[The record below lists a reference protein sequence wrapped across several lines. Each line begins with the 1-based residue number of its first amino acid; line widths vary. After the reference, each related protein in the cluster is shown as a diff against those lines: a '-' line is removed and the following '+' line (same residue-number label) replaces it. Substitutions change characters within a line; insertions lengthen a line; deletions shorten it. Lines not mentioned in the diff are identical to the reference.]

1 MTRQSI
7 LDWAIALAF
16 GIALGA
22 AIALNI

>member
-7 LDWAIALAF
+7 IDWAIALAF

>member
-1 MTRQSI
+1 MTSQSI
-7 LDWAIALAF
+7 IDWAIALAF

>member
-7 LDWAIALAF
+7 IDWAIALAF
-16 GIALGA
+16 GVALGA